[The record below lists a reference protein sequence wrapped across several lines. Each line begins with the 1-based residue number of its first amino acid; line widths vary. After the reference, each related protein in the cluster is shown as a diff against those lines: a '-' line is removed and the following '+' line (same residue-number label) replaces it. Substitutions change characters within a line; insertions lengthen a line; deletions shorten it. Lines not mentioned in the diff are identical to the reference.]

1 MSALGEA
8 MRRRARTD
16 RNQTEIVEAL
26 RAAGASVYSL
36 AAVGDG
42 IPDLLV
48 GHAGKTALVEIKDGE
63 QPPSKRQLTPDQL
76 DWHAAWRGGTLAV
89 VCDVESALRVL
100 KVMV

>member
-42 IPDLLV
+42 IPDLLC
-48 GHAGKTALVEIKDGE
+48 GFRGKTALIEVKDSQ

-76 DWHAAWRGGTLAV
+76 EWHG
-89 VCDVESALRVL
+89 S
-100 KVMV
+100 